1 VSVRVTSWIVLLAA
15 AETIHEI
22 TLNNTNDGP
31 LHLISGSFQSVYFQL
46 SNPLLIT
53 RSRD

>member
-1 VSVRVTSWIVLLAA
+1 MSVRVTSWIVLLAA

-31 LHLISGSFQSVYFQL
+31 LALNQRFLPVSVLPTLKPVANHTL
-46 SNPLLIT
+46 S
-53 RSRD
+53 